1 LTPCA
6 EPSANFDDPE
16 RSGLKILGEIMLVI
30 LVSFAY
36 GFGLALTRFGL
47 PPMVGFL
54 LAGFAYNLAGLTA
67 PPGLDLVA
75 DMGITLLLFSIG
87 LKLDIRGM
95 LKPEIWAST
104 TAQMGLTTAFYF
116 VILTLGQHLLS
127 SPLLQMSW
135 ETMLVLSFALAF
147 SSTVFAVKVLEEK
160 GDMTALYGKIAIG
173 ILVMQDLFAVLYLS
187 GSAGKIPSVWALAVL
202 GLPLIRPVLFRLLD
216 ASGRGELF
224 ILCGLFLA
232 LGVGAE
238 GFSLVGLKPDLG
250 ALVVGVL
257 IASHPKASA
266 LSKAMFGFKEL
277 MLVGFF
283 LSIGMQGL
291 PTVGMLVAATLL
303 CLLLPIKTGIYHL
316 IVSRFGLR
324 ARTSL
329 FSSLVLT
336 NYSEFGLIVAAI
348 AVGQN
353 LLSPEWLLVIALA
366 VSLSFAFSAP
376 LSTSSEKVY
385 RMGWGWL
392 RRFER
397 TKCHPQEAPIATGPV
412 KALVFGMG
420 RIGSGAYE
428 ELHKHYGDSICGVE
442 HSPERVDFNRSEGRN
457 VILGDACDT
466 EFWLKL
472 RRDEEVDL
480 ELIVLAMPN
489 HQGNLFAARQLRNLG
504 LDCQVAAI
512 ARFPEEVEELAA
524 LGVCSAF
531 NMYEEAGAGLVRRAL
546 EGCRLAE
553 EESRALEGGPP
564 LSSRSAS

>member
-1 LTPCA
+1 
-6 EPSANFDDPE
+6 
-16 RSGLKILGEIMLVI
+16 MLVI

-36 GFGLALTRFGL
+36 AFGLGLTRVGL

-54 LAGFAYNLAGLTA
+54 LAGFAYNIVGLTQ

-75 DMGITLLLFSIG
+75 DLGITLLLFSIG
-87 LKLDIRGM
+87 LKLDIRGL
-95 LKPEIWAST
+95 LKAEIWAST
-104 TAQMGLTTAFYF
+104 TAQMILTTAFYF
-116 VILTLGQHLLS
+116 VVLSLGQHLLPI
-127 SPLLQMSW
+127 PLLQMSW

-173 ILVMQDLFAVLYLS
+173 ILIMQDLIAVLYLS
-187 GSAGKIPSVWALAVL
+187 GSAGKMPSVWALAVL
-202 GLPLIRPVLFRLLD
+202 GLLLLRPVLFKLMD

-224 ILCGLFLA
+224 ILCGLFMA
-232 LGVGAE
+232 LGIGAE

-250 ALVVGVL
+250 ALVIGVL
-257 IASHPKASA
+257 VASHPRASEM
-266 LSKAMFGFKEL
+266 SKALFGFKEL

-291 PTVGMLVAATLL
+291 PTLGMLAAATVL
-303 CLLLPIKTGIYHL
+303 CLFLPVKTGIYHL

-353 LLSPEWLLVIALA
+353 LLSPEWLLIIALA

-376 LSTSSEKVY
+376 LSTSSERIY
-385 RMGWGWL
+385 RLIWFWIK
-392 RRFER
+392 RFER
-397 TKCHPQEAPIATGPV
+397 EKCHPQETPIATGPV

-428 ELHKHYGDSICGVE
+428 ELRTYFGERILGVE
-442 HSPERVDFNRSEGRN
+442 HAPERVDFNRSQGRN

-472 RRDEEVDL
+472 KQDEEVQL

-489 HQGNLFAARQLRNLG
+489 HHGNMFAAHQLRNLG

-512 ARFPEEVEELAA
+512 ARYPEEVEELAE

-531 NMYEEAGAGLVRRAL
+531 NMYEEAGGGLVRRAL
-546 EGCRLAE
+546 DGCRLPLRSPPGVGQAPSAWSDSCPEAE
-553 EESRALEGGPP
+553 GTI
-564 LSSRSAS
+564 SSRTPVRGAE